1 MLTGQLYSLLDQGW
15 QTVFAQKR
23 SRERAIGHALALP
36 CIMGRRT
43 ISRTLCAL
51 GRSGQDWS
59 ADYKMFSRSRWQ
71 AESLFDPVI
80 DDYLV
85 RYPEGPITVAFDDTK
100 LKKTGKHI
108 ATAFWQRDPM
118 SPPFHINLIYGLR
131 FIQAALL
138 FPHHQEGDFSAR
150 GFPVAFREA
159 PAIKKPGKRASDQER
174 ATYKQACKQQN
185 LSTQTLATIRNLR
198 QRLDQRGATSRGLLA
213 TLDGSFCNKTFFKAE
228 LERTH
233 LVARCRKDSRLCF
246 PAPVVDSRNGA
257 GSRRLYD
264 PQVFTPEMVRQQE
277 TFPWEQALV
286 YFGWQWRTL
295 RYKQV
300 QGVLWKRGAGVRRLR
315 LIIIAPVPYKLSKH
329 ARTNYRDP
337 AYLLSTDPDTSAA
350 QLIQAYFDR
359 WQIEVNH
366 RDEKDL
372 LGVGQA
378 QVRSPQ
384 SVPRHPAFAVAC
396 YSLSMLAALRTFGP
410 GRTSDYLDLPKWRK
424 HSKRP
429 SFLDILTI
437 LRKEYNETSVWPFP
451 NVNFSQYLT
460 LYANT

>member
-1 MLTGQLYSLLDQGW
+1 MLTEQLHSLLDQGW
-15 QTVFAQKR
+15 QSVFPQKR
-23 SRERAIGHALALP
+23 SLQRATEHALALP
-36 CIMGRRT
+36 CVMGRRT

-51 GRSGQDWS
+51 GRSDQDWS

-80 DDYLV
+80 EDYLV
-85 RYPEGPITVAFDDTK
+85 RYPEGPITAAFDDTK
-100 LKKTGKHI
+100 LAKTGKHI

-118 SPPFHINLIYGLR
+118 SPPFHVNFIYGLR
-131 FIQAALL
+131 FVQAALL

-150 GFPVAFREA
+150 GFPVAFQEA
-159 PAIKKPGKRASDQER
+159 AAIKKPGKRASEQER

-185 LSTQTLATIRNLR
+185 LSTQTLAAIRSLR
-198 QRLDQRGATSRGLLA
+198 QRLDQRDAVSRSLLA
-213 TLDGSFCNKTFFKAE
+213 TLDGSFCNKTLFKAQ
-228 LERTH
+228 LDRTH
-233 LVARCRKDSRLCF
+233 LLARCRKDSRLCF
-246 PAPVVDSRNGA
+246 AAPA
-257 GSRRLYD
+257 GSRCRYD
-264 PQVFTPEMVRQQE
+264 RQIFTPEQVRQQE
-277 TFPWEQALV
+277 TVSWEQASV
-286 YFGWQWRTL
+286 YFGGQRRTL

-300 QGVLWKRGAGVRRLR
+300 QGVLWRRGAGTRQLR
-315 LIIIAPVPYKLSKH
+315 LIAIAPVPYKLSIH

-337 AYLLSTDPDTSAA
+337 AYLLSTDLDASAS

-378 QVRSPQ
+378 QVRSSQ

-396 YSLSMLAALRTFGP
+396 YSLTLLAALRTFGP
-410 GRTSDYLDLPKWRK
+410 GRTSHYLALPKWRK
-424 HSKRP
+424 HANRP
-429 SFLDILTI
+429 SFLDILTV
-437 LRKEYNETSVWPFP
+437 LRKEYNETPVWPFL
-451 NVNFSQYLT
+451 NVNLAQNVT

>member
-1 MLTGQLYSLLDQGW
+1 MLTAQLYSLLDQGW
-15 QTVFAQKR
+15 RSVFAQKR
-23 SRERAIGHALALP
+23 SRQRAIGHALALP
-36 CIMGRRT
+36 CVMGRRT

-59 ADYKMFSRSRWQ
+59 ADYKMFSRSQWK

-80 DDYLV
+80 EDYLV
-85 RYPEGPITVAFDDTK
+85 RYPEGPITAAIDDTK
-100 LKKTGKHI
+100 LAKTGKHI
-108 ATAFWQRDPM
+108 DTAFWQRDPM
-118 SPPFHINLIYGLR
+118 SPPFHVNLVYGLR
-131 FIQAALL
+131 FVQAALL

-150 GFPVAFREA
+150 GFPVAFQEA

-174 ATYKQACKQQN
+174 AIYKQACKQQN
-185 LSTQTLATIRNLR
+185 LSTQALDTIRSLR
-198 QRLDQRGATSRGLLA
+198 QRLDQKGAMGRSLLA
-213 TLDGSFCNKTFFKAE
+213 TLDGSFCNQTFFKAE

-246 PAPVVDSRNGA
+246 PAAA
-257 GSRRLYD
+257 GSRRRYD
-264 PQVFTPEMVRQQE
+264 PQIFTPEEVRQEE
-277 TFPWEQALV
+277 TVPWEQARV
-286 YFGWQWRTL
+286 YFGGQWRTL
-295 RYKQV
+295 RYKEV

-315 LIIIAPVPYKLSKH
+315 LIVIAPTPYKLSKH
-329 ARTNYRDP
+329 ARTSYRDP
-337 AYLLSTDPDTSAA
+337 AYLLCTELETSAV

-378 QVRSPQ
+378 QVRSSQ

-396 YSLSMLAALRTFGP
+396 YSLSLLAALRTFGP
-410 GRTSDYLDLPKWRK
+410 GRTSDYLELPKWRK
-424 HSKRP
+424 HSRRP

-437 LRKEYNETSVWPFP
+437 LRKEYNETPVWPFS
-451 NVNFSQYLT
+451 NLNFEQHLS

>member
-1 MLTGQLYSLLDQGW
+1 MLTAQLYSLLDQGW
-15 QTVFAQKR
+15 RSVFAQKR

-85 RYPEGPITVAFDDTK
+85 RYPE
-100 LKKTGKHI
+100 
-108 ATAFWQRDPM
+108 
-118 SPPFHINLIYGLR
+118 
-131 FIQAALL
+131 
-138 FPHHQEGDFSAR
+138 
-150 GFPVAFREA
+150 
-159 PAIKKPGKRASDQER
+159 
-174 ATYKQACKQQN
+174 
-185 LSTQTLATIRNLR
+185 
-198 QRLDQRGATSRGLLA
+198 
-213 TLDGSFCNKTFFKAE
+213 
-228 LERTH
+228 
-233 LVARCRKDSRLCF
+233 
-246 PAPVVDSRNGA
+246 
-257 GSRRLYD
+257 
-264 PQVFTPEMVRQQE
+264 
-277 TFPWEQALV
+277 
-286 YFGWQWRTL
+286 
-295 RYKQV
+295 
-300 QGVLWKRGAGVRRLR
+300 
-315 LIIIAPVPYKLSKH
+315 H

-337 AYLLSTDPDTSAA
+337 AYLLSTDLVASAA
-350 QLIQAYFDR
+350 HLIQAYFDR

-384 SVPRHPAFAVAC
+384 SVPRHPAFAVAS
-396 YSLSMLAALRTFGP
+396 YSLSLLAALRTFGP

-437 LRKEYNETSVWPFP
+437 LRKEYNETSVWPFL
-451 NVNFSQYLT
+451 NINFAQNLT
-460 LYANT
+460 LQANT

>member
-1 MLTGQLYSLLDQGW
+1 MLTDQLYSLLDRGW
-15 QTVFAQKR
+15 QSVFAQKR
-23 SRERAIGHALALP
+23 SRQRAIEHALALP

-80 DDYLV
+80 EDYLV
-85 RYPEGPITVAFDDTK
+85 RYPEGPITAAFDDTK
-100 LKKTGKHI
+100 LAKTGKHI

-118 SPPFHINLIYGLR
+118 SPPFHINFIYGLR
-131 FIQAALL
+131 FVQAALL

-150 GFPVAFREA
+150 GFPVAFQEA
-159 PAIKKPGKRASDQER
+159 VAVKKPGKRASDQER

-185 LSTQTLATIRNLR
+185 LSTQTLATIRSLR
-198 QRLDQRGATSRGLLA
+198 QRLDQRGAISRSLLA

-233 LVARCRKDSRLCF
+233 LLARCRKDARLCF
-246 PAPVVDSRNGA
+246 PAPA
-257 GSRRLYD
+257 GLRRLYD
-264 PQVFTPEMVRQQE
+264 SQIFTPDQVRQQE
-277 TFPWEQALV
+277 TLPWEQVSV
-286 YFGWQWRTL
+286 YFGGQRRTP

-300 QGVLWKRGAGVRRLR
+300 QGVLWKRGAGIRHLR
-315 LIIIAPVPYKLSKH
+315 LIVVAPVPYKLSKH

-337 AYLLSTDPDTSAA
+337 AYLLSTDLDASAA

-396 YSLSMLAALRTFGP
+396 YSLSLLAALRTFGP
-410 GRTSDYLDLPKWRK
+410 GRTSDYLGLPKWRK

-437 LRKEYNETSVWPFP
+437 LRKEYNETSVWPFL
-451 NVNFSQYLT
+451 NTNFAQNLA

>member
-1 MLTGQLYSLLDQGW
+1 MLTAQLYSLLDQGW
-15 QTVFAQKR
+15 QSVFAQKR
-23 SRERAIGHALALP
+23 SRERAIGHAMALP

-43 ISRTLCAL
+43 ISRTICAL

-59 ADYKMFSRSRWQ
+59 ADYKMFSRSQWR

-80 DDYLV
+80 EDYLV

-108 ATAFWQRDPM
+108 ITAFWQRDPM
-118 SPPFHINLIYGLR
+118 SPPFHINFIKGLR
-131 FIQAALL
+131 FVQASLL
-138 FPHHQEGDFSAR
+138 FPHHREGDFSAR
-150 GFPVAFREA
+150 GFPVAFQEA
-159 PAIKKPGKRASDQER
+159 PAVKKPGKRASDQER

-185 LSTQTLATIRNLR
+185 LSTQTLATVRSLR
-198 QRLDQRGATSRGLLA
+198 QRLDQRGAISRNLVA
-213 TLDGSFCNKTFFKAE
+213 TLDGSFCNKTFFKTE

-233 LVARCRKDSRLCF
+233 LVARCRKDARLCF
-246 PAPVVDSRNGA
+246 PAPA
-257 GSRRLYD
+257 GSRRRYD
-264 PQVFTPEMVRQQE
+264 PQIFTPEQVRQQE
-277 TFPWEQALV
+277 TIPWEQALV
-286 YFGWQWRTL
+286 YFGGQWRTL
-295 RYKQV
+295 RYKQL
-300 QGVLWKRGAGVRRLR
+300 QGVLWKRGAGTRRLR
-315 LIIIAPVPYKLSKH
+315 LFIIAPLPYKLSKH

-337 AYLLSTDPDTSAA
+337 AYLLSTDLNTPAD

-396 YSLSMLAALRTFGP
+396 YSLSLLASLRSFGP

-437 LRKEYNETSVWPFP
+437 QRKEYNETPVWPFLNTNFIQ
-451 NVNFSQYLT
+451 NVT